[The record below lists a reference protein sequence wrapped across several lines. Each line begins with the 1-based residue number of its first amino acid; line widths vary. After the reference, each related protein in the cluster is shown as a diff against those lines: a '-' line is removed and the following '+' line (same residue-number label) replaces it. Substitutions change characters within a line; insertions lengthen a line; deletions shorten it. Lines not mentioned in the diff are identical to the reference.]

1 MVTKIGELMDCGLAL
16 MAGGQVRFMV
26 EKDERWEK
34 RCIGPET
41 TETGAFLNGD
51 EVCTD
56 EIESKSNG
64 VFTTHVRLEEARL
77 AYQFGVPLQEFE
89 HVEQTLTFMGHSLE
103 SLRTRLGGW
112 VKGNEDAQARAW
124 RPVLFKSG
132 ERKTMWEKVGGLS
145 AELSQTVCERGEKC
159 VLKDRGVQSRLVW
172 ELQNIV
178 REGMCGAEGCPS
190 AIRAVALCLLSFPAI
205 EVTRM
210 EGGIGGAGEQQRSR
224 EAGEV
229 EIKQGE
235 SCVTLVLGSG
245 EEAQDQTGRIKTV
258 ELTITAMCAPQQTKL
273 DVRLQY
279 TSEHVHEVSVRLRRG
294 ENGAEGVF
302 EWEWWRDAA
311 MGRMEGLKRWQEN
324 HEMEA
329 VEFRTSRLPIDSGLR
344 IVDSAVRE
352 SGHEFVTWAGWEPFR
367 TKHCKLEVES
377 EKLLVEFAVTRQP
390 GSLAVRNKKIYY
402 SVDRMVGRRRS
413 VGYAEAKRESIR
425 DGCLIVREALIE
437 GTRVVESGTALSNQT
452 EDTKDVIRKAENLI
466 GGGHENFGR
475 AIFLLKV
482 AALERNDIGALCTCV
497 ELLRKGGPTGM
508 HAGRTSNLREAA
520 QMIKVFFHAKLH
532 TSLTSTSTRGDD
544 GFEKLFDLFAKLVME
559 QSCDG
564 VIVDLF
570 VDALEDA
577 IEFDVAGNLRKFH
590 AWIRKAIVCSRKW
603 NQLDK
608 LANFSDLAVG
618 NGGDVKSREAKGDG
632 AGKEAF
638 FSEGK
643 VTECDDMTYDLVGK
657 ALLER
662 MISEYA
668 TLSSREGIWIVL
680 GTAGQGAPWC
690 ARERQ
695 YAGSQDENSSGHA
708 MNSLGVLFQLG
719 ARGVGRD
726 APQAKLLYE
735 TAIEENEN
743 CKAMYNL
750 AFLLKQGAEGVERD
764 AVRSMELY
772 ERAIEKGEDVDAMVN
787 LGVLLKEGAEGVERN
802 AVRSMGLYER
812 AIEKGDDVGA
822 MVNLGNLLSEGGEGV
837 ERDAVRCMELYERA
851 IEKGDHVG
859 AMVNL
864 GVLLEEGAE
873 GVERDAVR
881 CMELYERA
889 IEKGEHVGAM
899 VNLAILLSEGGDGV
913 ERDAVRSMELYER
926 AIEKGED
933 VRAMV
938 NLGNLLKQGAEG
950 VERDAVRSMELY
962 ERAIE
967 KGEHV
972 GAMVNLGNL
981 LSEGAEGVERDAV
994 RCMELYERAIEKGD
1008 HVGAMVNL
1016 GNLLKQG
1023 AEGVERDAV
1032 RCMELYERAIE
1043 KGDHVVPMVNLG
1055 VLLQQGAEGVER
1067 DAVRSMELYERAI
1080 EKGEHVDAMYN
1091 LGVLLSE
1098 GAKGVERDAVRSMEL
1113 YERAIEKSEHVGAM
1127 VNLAILLQQGA
1138 EGVERDAVRSM
1149 ELYERAIEKGEH
1161 VGAMYNLGLLLKQGA
1176 EGVERDAVRSME
1188 LYERAIEKGDDVDA
1202 MVNLGVLLE
1211 EGAEGVERDAVRC
1224 MELYERAIE
1233 KGEHVGAMVNLA
1245 ILLEEGAEGVERDA
1259 VRAVA
1264 LYDRAMAKGNSGNA
1278 TCYLAMTLRD
1288 GAEGVERNAVRAVE
1302 LFEMD
1307 IKERKQSKSMVCLG
1321 DMLRDGADG
1330 VARDTDRAIQLYEM
1344 AVEEDN
1350 NAEAVAQLAALQRD
1364 RSDSSTRDEG
1374 E

>member
-1 MVTKIGELMDCGLAL
+1 
-16 MAGGQVRFMV
+16 
-26 EKDERWEK
+26 
-34 RCIGPET
+34 
-41 TETGAFLNGD
+41 
-51 EVCTD
+51 
-56 EIESKSNG
+56 
-64 VFTTHVRLEEARL
+64 
-77 AYQFGVPLQEFE
+77 
-89 HVEQTLTFMGHSLE
+89 
-103 SLRTRLGGW
+103 
-112 VKGNEDAQARAW
+112 
-124 RPVLFKSG
+124 
-132 ERKTMWEKVGGLS
+132 
-145 AELSQTVCERGEKC
+145 
-159 VLKDRGVQSRLVW
+159 
-172 ELQNIV
+172 
-178 REGMCGAEGCPS
+178 
-190 AIRAVALCLLSFPAI
+190 
-205 EVTRM
+205 
-210 EGGIGGAGEQQRSR
+210 
-224 EAGEV
+224 
-229 EIKQGE
+229 
-235 SCVTLVLGSG
+235 
-245 EEAQDQTGRIKTV
+245 
-258 ELTITAMCAPQQTKL
+258 MCAPQQTKL

-390 GSLAVRNKKIYY
+390 ESLVAKNKKITY
-402 SVDRMVGRRRS
+402 SVNRMVGRRRS

-508 HAGRTSNLREAA
+508 HARRTSNLREAA
-520 QMIKVFFHAKLH
+520 QMIKAFFHAKLH

-570 VDALEDA
+570 VHALETA
-577 IEFDVAGNLRKFH
+577 IEFDVAGNRRKFH

-608 LANFSDLAVG
+608 LANFSNLGVGNG

-680 GTAGQGAPWC
+680 GTAGQGAPRC

-695 YAGSQDENSSGHA
+695 YAGSQDENSSANA
-708 MNSLGVLFQLG
+708 MNRLGNIFSLG

-726 APQAKLLYE
+726 APQAELLYE

-743 CKAMYNL
+743 CT
-750 AFLLKQGAEGVERD
+750 
-764 AVRSMELY
+764 
-772 ERAIEKGEDVDAMVN
+772 AMVN
-787 LGVLLKEGAEGVERN
+787 LGVLV
-802 AVRSMGLYER
+802 
-812 AIEKGDDVGA
+812 
-822 MVNLGNLLSEGGEGV
+822 
-837 ERDAVRCMELYERA
+837 
-851 IEKGDHVG
+851 
-859 AMVNL
+859 
-864 GVLLEEGAE
+864 
-873 GVERDAVR
+873 
-881 CMELYERA
+881 
-889 IEKGEHVGAM
+889 
-899 VNLAILLSEGGDGV
+899 
-913 ERDAVRSMELYER
+913 
-926 AIEKGED
+926 
-933 VRAMV
+933 
-938 NLGNLLKQGAEG
+938 
-950 VERDAVRSMELY
+950 
-962 ERAIE
+962 
-967 KGEHV
+967 
-972 GAMVNLGNL
+972 
-981 LSEGAEGVERDAV
+981 
-994 RCMELYERAIEKGD
+994 
-1008 HVGAMVNL
+1008 
-1016 GNLLKQG
+1016 
-1023 AEGVERDAV
+1023 
-1032 RCMELYERAIE
+1032 
-1043 KGDHVVPMVNLG
+1043 
-1055 VLLQQGAEGVER
+1055 QQGAEGVER

-1080 EKGEHVDAMYN
+1080 EKGEHVDAMNN
-1091 LGVLLSE
+1091 LGFLLSE
-1098 GAKGVERDAVRSMEL
+1098 GAEGVERDAVRCMEL
-1113 YERAIEKSEHVGAM
+1113 YERAIEKGEHVGAM
-1127 VNLAILLQQGA
+1127 YNLGLLLQQGG

-1161 VGAMYNLGLLLKQGA
+1161 VGAMYNLGVLLQQGGEGVERDA
-1176 EGVERDAVRSME
+1176 VRSMELYERAIEKSDHVGAMYNLGVLLQQGGEGVERDAVRSME
-1188 LYERAIEKGDDVDA
+1188 LYERAIEKGEHVDAMYNLALLLSEGAGVERDAVRSMELYERAIEEGEHVGAMNNLGLLLQQGAEGVERDAVRSMELYERAVEKGDDVDA
-1202 MVNLGVLLE
+1202 MVNLGVLLK
-1211 EGAEGVERDAVRC
+1211 EGAEGVER
-1224 MELYERAIE
+1224 
-1233 KGEHVGAMVNLA
+1233 N
-1245 ILLEEGAEGVERDA
+1245 A

-1278 TCYLAMTLRD
+1278 TCNLAMTLWD
-1288 GAEGVERNAVRAVE
+1288 GAEGVERNAVRAVQ

-1307 IKERKQSKSMVCLG
+1307 IKERKQSESMVCLG
-1321 DMLRDGADG
+1321 NMLRDGADG

-1344 AVEEDN
+1344 AVEEDK